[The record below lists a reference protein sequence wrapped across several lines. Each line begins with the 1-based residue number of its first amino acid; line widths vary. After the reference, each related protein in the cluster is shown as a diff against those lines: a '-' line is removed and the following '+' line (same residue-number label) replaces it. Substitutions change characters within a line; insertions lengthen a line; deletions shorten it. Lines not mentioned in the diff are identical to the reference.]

1 MRRMPSSPLLPEV
14 QRGKAVKINVDGN
27 LIDAYE
33 GETIATALLS
43 AGIRTFRLSSK
54 HKEPRSL
61 FCGMGVC
68 FDCMVTVD
76 GAYAV
81 RACVT
86 PVVDGL
92 RVETCKEME
101 L

>member
-1 MRRMPSSPLLPEV
+1 MRRMPSSSMFPEV
-14 QRGKAVKINVDGN
+14 QKGRVVKISVDGN

-43 AGIRTFRLSSK
+43 VGIRTFRLSPK

-61 FCGMGVC
+61 YCGMGVC
-68 FDCMVTVD
+68 FECLVTVD
-76 GAYAV
+76 GVYAV
-81 RACVT
+81 RACIT
-86 PVVDGL
+86 PVTDGL
-92 RVETCKEME
+92 RVETCQEMK